1 MGLSAERVL
10 FDKLGVAGVRAGKK
24 LTEQRVLALTL
35 MHYEKTASRLANP
48 LALSLVSMIDTTT
61 RAYGCAHNLNRPL
74 RIYWLFCL
82 RLGLLYFS
90 VGKRFGC
97 VCDCNTPNVTIELM
111 LQSVSN

>member
-1 MGLSAERVL
+1 MELSAERVL

-48 LALSLVSMIDTTT
+48 LALALALSLVSMIDTTT
-61 RAYGCAHNLNRPL
+61 RAYGCTHNLNRPV

-82 RLGLLYFS
+82 R
-90 VGKRFGC
+90 
-97 VCDCNTPNVTIELM
+97 
-111 LQSVSN
+111 

>member
-48 LALSLVSMIDTTT
+48 LALALSLVSMIDTTT
-61 RAYGCAHNLNRPL
+61 RAYGCTHNLNRPV

-82 RLGLLYFS
+82 RWLHPS
-90 VGKRFGC
+90 
-97 VCDCNTPNVTIELM
+97 PI
-111 LQSVSN
+111 S